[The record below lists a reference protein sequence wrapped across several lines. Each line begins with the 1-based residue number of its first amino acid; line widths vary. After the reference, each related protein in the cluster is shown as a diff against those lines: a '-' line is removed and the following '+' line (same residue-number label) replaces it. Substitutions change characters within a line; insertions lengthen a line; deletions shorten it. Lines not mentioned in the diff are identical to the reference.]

1 LTVLEETK
9 KLLQRAQHANTTLGE
24 FSDQRRPAPRLA
36 SRILMGV
43 LALACLGA
51 LIGAAF
57 AATR

>member
-1 LTVLEETK
+1 MFEETK
-9 KLLQRAQHANTTLGE
+9 KLLQRAQNANTTLGE
-24 FSDQRRPAPRLA
+24 LSDQRQPRPAVA

-51 LIGAAF
+51 LIAAAI

>member
-1 LTVLEETK
+1 MFEETK
-9 KLLQRAQHANTTLGE
+9 KLLQRAQNANTTLGE
-24 FSDQRRPAPRLA
+24 LSDQRQPRPAIA

-51 LIGAAF
+51 LIAAAI